1 VIIRAR
7 ENEKAMAQR
16 GIKLHCEEDLQ
27 GKIAIVTGA
36 NTGIGFETAKK
47 FMEKGAHC
55 IFACRS
61 IERGMEAVERIKSE
75 RGRES
80 ERGTSEVMG
89 LDLSNTESIVKF
101 AKEFT
106 KKHSR
111 LDILVNNAG
120 LNMSANYKGAHE
132 TKQGYEMC
140 MGTNYFGHFM
150 LTSLL
155 LPSLQKGK
163 GTSRVV
169 ALSSVTTWFASNKY
183 HFFVKGKSKTKGN
196 YSTSKLACLAMT
208 RELQRRLDEQNPD
221 NNVECVAADP
231 GFVASDI
238 WRDYNVIWR
247 KIAQMLALTPE
258 EGAMTPVH
266 AATLKTVKKGQLY
279 MPFSIKLSKVFKFN
293 KGLGYKC
300 MALQR
305 VFAGFTMD
313 DCAPKA
319 KDLKANEDLWRLS
332 VDFCKDNGAASAVA
346 TLNAL

>member
-1 VIIRAR
+1 
-7 ENEKAMAQR
+7 
-16 GIKLHCEEDLQ
+16 
-27 GKIAIVTGA
+27 
-36 NTGIGFETAKK
+36 
-47 FMEKGAHC
+47 
-55 IFACRS
+55 
-61 IERGMEAVERIKSE
+61 
-75 RGRES
+75 
-80 ERGTSEVMG
+80 
-89 LDLSNTESIVKF
+89 
-101 AKEFT
+101 
-106 KKHSR
+106 
-111 LDILVNNAG
+111 
-120 LNMSANYKGAHE
+120 
-132 TKQGYEMC
+132 
-140 MGTNYFGHFM
+140 
-150 LTSLL
+150 
-155 LPSLQKGK
+155 
-163 GTSRVV
+163 
-169 ALSSVTTWFASNKY
+169 
-183 HFFVKGKSKTKGN
+183 
-196 YSTSKLACLAMT
+196 MT